1 MRKRKIA
8 RCLVE
13 NRFPAGHDVQIRFS
27 MDFDKIDE
35 GYSDGEKPLHFYYNR
50 EERIKNAPK
59 IVQDFYA
66 GKVNQFT
73 RNPFK
78 ILLKNPLNRAMLIF
92 LLLFCG
98 FAYFMS
104 YQAGKNKSRLGET
117 SGSLTAFSYTEEIY
131 VTFKI
136 EPLPEKKKDGFI
148 PVPVTA
154 VLNAVDSSGTIVQS
168 DEISDSYSG
177 SEFFMRTQFNDY
189 DIIKIVADVTFG
201 EEKKSFS
208 TDILKR

>member
-1 MRKRKIA
+1 
-8 RCLVE
+8 
-13 NRFPAGHDVQIRFS
+13 

-78 ILLKNPLNRAMLIF
+78 ILLKNPLNRAMLVF
-92 LLLFCG
+92 LLFFCG

-136 EPLPEKKKDGFI
+136 EPLPSKKKDGFI

-154 VLNAVDSSGTIVQS
+154 VFSAVDSSGTIVQS
-168 DEISDSYSG
+168 GEISDSYSG

>member
-1 MRKRKIA
+1 M
-8 RCLVE
+8 E
-13 NRFPAGHDVQIRFS
+13 NRFTAGHDVQIRFS

-78 ILLKNPLNRAMLIF
+78 ILLKNPLNRAMLVF

-136 EPLPEKKKDGFI
+136 EPLPAKKNNGFI
-148 PVPVTA
+148 PVTA
-154 VLNAVDSSGTIVQS
+154 VFSAVDSSGTIVQS

>member
-1 MRKRKIA
+1 
-8 RCLVE
+8 
-13 NRFPAGHDVQIRFS
+13 

-136 EPLPEKKKDGFI
+136 EPLPAKKKNGFI

-154 VLNAVDSSGTIVQS
+154 VFNAVDSSGTIVQS

-177 SEFFMRTQFNDY
+177 CEFFMRTQFNDY